1 MRAGNR
7 TLSAMDQIRESIL
20 AGSVVTGERLNEIR
34 LSRILAVSRTPA
46 RAALRALAGKGLLDC
61 EPNRGFTERNTDQ
74 TNVPES

>member
-1 MRAGNR
+1 
-7 TLSAMDQIRESIL
+7 
-20 AGSVVTGERLNEIR
+20 
-34 LSRILAVSRTPA
+34 VSRTPA